1 MCLCVCACV
10 RVRTCMRVCAEA
22 MMSLGPRNG
31 VRCVGQS
38 GVLGCARIAL
48 KVEGLTSRV
57 GEGGALNAGSGS

>member
-1 MCLCVCACV
+1 
-10 RVRTCMRVCAEA
+10 MRVCAEA